1 MKDSKYDGWSV
12 KSAIDS
18 LRRSEEIM
26 RDKKMLK
33 LIQAEL
39 KKQAAEQQDIEK
51 KVGLELK
58 VKSGLKKVFGGK

>member
-1 MKDSKYDGWSV
+1 MKDSKYDDWSV

-51 KVGLELK
+51 IRNAE
-58 VKSGLKKVFGGK
+58 